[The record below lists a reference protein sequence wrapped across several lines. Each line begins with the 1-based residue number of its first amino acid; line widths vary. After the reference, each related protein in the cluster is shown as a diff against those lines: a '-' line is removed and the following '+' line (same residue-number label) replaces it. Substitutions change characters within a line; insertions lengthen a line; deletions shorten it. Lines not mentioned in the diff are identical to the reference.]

1 MPIPRLVTPCL
12 FTLCLGGTA
21 AAQTQDDAAPGVVV
35 ATVTSAV
42 VQTADAYVG
51 RVIAQQRV
59 DLQAR
64 VEGIL
69 QEVNFIPGSQVSKGD
84 VLFRIEQDVYEA
96 DVASARASVTGAEAT
111 AKGSDVVLKRN
122 QNLLEKG
129 DVPQSVVD
137 GALADYG
144 QDLAA
149 VDQAKAALKL
159 AQINLGYT
167 EITSPLDGRIDWSSV
182 DAGNVINSDS
192 GVLAT
197 VTSVDPIYVSFFVS
211 EGTLIDVRKKG
222 LIADHAIKL
231 KARIHLS
238 DGSEYGTSGQVIYVG
253 TQVRQDTDTIELRAS
268 FANPDGALLPGQ
280 FVSAFLEDAGATPS
294 LTVPQSALQLDKDG
308 HFVFVLDDKNMV
320 HRQPVDTGQQI
331 AGAWQITSGLKE
343 GQKVVVQGLQKI
355 HDGATVT
362 PVDASGHPTQ

>member
-1 MPIPRLVTPCL
+1 M
-12 FTLCLGGTA
+12 
-21 AAQTQDDAAPGVVV
+21 PGVVV
-35 ATVTSAV
+35 ARVSSAV
-42 VQTADAYVG
+42 VQPADAYVG

-69 QEVNFIPGSQVSKGD
+69 QEVNFTPGSLVSKGD
-84 VLFRIEQDVYEA
+84 VLFRIEQDIYAA
-96 DVASARASVTGAEAT
+96 DVASAKASVTGAEAT
-111 AKGSDVVLKRN
+111 AKGSDIILKRN

-137 GALADYG
+137 AALAEYG

-149 VDQAKAALKL
+149 VEEAKAALKL

-167 EITSPLDGRIDWSSV
+167 EITSPLDGRINWSSV
-182 DAGNVINSDS
+182 DVGNVISADS

-197 VTSVDPIYVSFFVS
+197 VSSVDPIYVSFFVS
-211 EGTLIDVRKKG
+211 ENVLIDEHKKG
-222 LIADHAIKL
+222 MIADNQITL

-238 DGSEYGTSGQVIYVG
+238 DGSDYGTDGQVIYVG

-280 FVSAFLEDAGATPS
+280 FVSAYLEDASAAPS

-308 HFVFVLDDKNMV
+308 HFVFVLDDKNVV
-320 HRQPVDTGQQI
+320 HRQNVETGQQI

-343 GQKVVVQGLQKI
+343 GERVVVQGLQKI
-355 HDGATVT
+355 HDGASVT
-362 PVDASGHPTQ
+362 PVDASGQPTQ

>member
-1 MPIPRLVTPCL
+1 MPRFVTHCL
-12 FTLCLGGTA
+12 FAFCLGGA
-21 AAQTQDDAAPGVVV
+21 AVAQTQHDAAPGVVV
-35 ATVTSAV
+35 ATVSTAV
-42 VQTADAYVG
+42 VQTGDAYVG
-51 RVIAQQRV
+51 RVVAQQRV

-64 VEGIL
+64 VEGLL
-69 QEVNFIPGSQVSKGD
+69 QEVNFTPGALVSKGD
-84 VLFRIEQDVYEA
+84 VLFRIERDVYQA
-96 DVASARASVTGAEAT
+96 DVASAKASVAGAEAT
-111 AKGSDVVLKRN
+111 AKGSDIVLKRN

-137 GALADYG
+137 GALAEYG

-149 VDQAKAALKL
+149 VEEAKAALQL

-167 EITSPLDGRIDWSSV
+167 EITSPLNGRITWSSV
-182 DAGNVINSDS
+182 DAGNLISSDS

-197 VTSVDPIYVSFFVS
+197 VTSVDPIYVRFFVG
-211 EGTLIDVRKKG
+211 EGVLIEERKKG
-222 LIADHAIKL
+222 LIADEEIKL

-238 DGSEYGTSGQVIYVG
+238 DGSEYGSNGQVVYVG

-268 FANPDGALLPGQ
+268 FPNPDGALLPGQ
-280 FVSAFLEDAGATPS
+280 FVSAFLDDPDAAPS
-294 LTVPQSALQLDKDG
+294 LTVPQSALQLDKEG
-308 HFVFVLDDKNMV
+308 HFVFVVDEKNVV
-320 HRQPVDTGQQI
+320 HRQNVDTGQQI

-362 PVDASGHPTQ
+362 PVDASGQPTQ